1 VKELLSCVWFLLSN
15 QNNQMNETN
24 ETNQANQTNQ
34 MSTTMKM
41 PRILGIG
48 FIALL
53 LSAAPACSQS
63 EPPPPQGAASPAP
76 VELRDGEQKFTA
88 NCSICHG
95 AGGVG
100 TKQGPPLVHK
110 VYEPNHHGDA
120 AFLRAAANGV
130 KSHHWQFGDMPK
142 IDAVKP
148 DDVEQIVKY
157 VRWLQKKAGIF

>member
-1 VKELLSCVWFLLSN
+1 VQKFLSFVWLFLLS
-15 QNNQMNETN
+15 
-24 ETNQANQTNQ
+24 QANQTKQLNQ
-34 MSTTMKM
+34 TNQVNKTMRT
-41 PRILGIG
+41 PQNLWISIV
-48 FIALL
+48 ALL
-53 LSAAPACSQS
+53 LSATPACSQS

-76 VELRDGEQKFTA
+76 AELRDGEQKFTA
-88 NCSICHG
+88 NCSACHG

-110 VYEPNHHGDA
+110 VYEPNHHGDV

-130 KSHHWQFGDMPK
+130 KAHHWQFGDMPK

-157 VRWLQKKAGIF
+157 VRWLQKQAGIF